1 MNDKINEILNKHL
14 SIITDYTDKKYTG
27 LSNAIIEICELQ
39 KQECANRFM
48 PHTSEKLFCLT
59 TKNIADLKLELD
71 PQFCKDCKYF
81 KDNTMDSYHKCSSC
95 AFIGNQ
101 QKNFEPKNIEK

>member
-1 MNDKINEILNKHL
+1 MIDKILEILHKHNVCL
-14 SIITDYTDKKYTG
+14 VNTQNTFD
-27 LSNAIIEICELQ
+27 LAIVEICELQ

-59 TKNIADLKLELD
+59 TKNIADPKYELQ
-71 PQFCKDCKYF
+71 PQLCRDCKYF
-81 KDNTMDSYHKCSSC
+81 KANTMDSYQKCSSC

-101 QKNFEPKNIEK
+101 QKNFEPKNTNLF